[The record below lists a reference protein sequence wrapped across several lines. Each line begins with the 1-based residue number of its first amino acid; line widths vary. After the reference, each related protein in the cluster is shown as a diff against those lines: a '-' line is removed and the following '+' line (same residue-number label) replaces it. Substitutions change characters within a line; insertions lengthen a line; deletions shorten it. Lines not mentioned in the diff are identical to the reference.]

1 MSGRSFG
8 ACSTL
13 AAGAIAISAT
23 SAASGCWGGNFGVP
37 FHPVIGADRL
47 EDDVKIACAA
57 DLRAKECQVK
67 ITRAEVMNDCGLL
80 IEQRLDVDDLQRP
93 VLLAAD
99 SLADLISLGP
109 KLRRAAGI
117 FQVLSTG
124 GTQ

>member
-1 MSGRSFG
+1 
-8 ACSTL
+8 
-13 AAGAIAISAT
+13 
-23 SAASGCWGGNFGVP
+23 
-37 FHPVIGADRL
+37 VIGADRL
-47 EDDVKIACAA
+47 EDDVKVASAA
-57 DLRAKECQVK
+57 DLRAKEGEVK

-124 GTQ
+124 ETQYTGPSRSRVPGRRTGYRTPGIVVAGDRG